1 MEKIDPELAMSP
13 FIFPDETTLSKVQ
26 VFRGLEAEEEF
37 NFSAAF
43 QEAIGA

>member
-1 MEKIDPELAMSP
+1 
-13 FIFPDETTLSKVQ
+13 VQ
-26 VFRGLEAEEEF
+26 VFRGLSAEEEF